1 MMTRK
6 IGIAS
11 RLKDQLRSSN
21 IHNVKNS
28 RKNSDEV
35 LIYDNASEEE
45 KEMRRIL
52 TIKEAPEFLTH
63 NPYILNGYRGCKTKK
78 LCVESAFWWT
88 NETINIW
95 SHVLGFLF
103 FFGLTCHD
111 LYFVDASYTDKA
123 IALFSSIN
131 FQIALISST
140 IYHTFSCRNDKIY
153 NCLLTVDMLGISLSL
168 LAIYLTGIHF
178 SFTCYENHRF
188 FYLITV
194 LLIFIIAIVLQ
205 IPQYNFSSNVKTSV
219 LFGWAAYGILPTI
232 HGVIIMGG
240 LQHPMVQQ
248 LFPRIVG
255 MYAITSFAFFL
266 FETKIPERFFPGSVD
281 YIGSSHQWWHLLIL
295 FAFFYWRNTGL
306 LYIQYINSH
315 GCIVLS

>member
-255 MYAITSFAFFL
+255 ML
-266 FETKIPERFFPGSVD
+266 
-281 YIGSSHQWWHLLIL
+281 
-295 FAFFYWRNTGL
+295 
-306 LYIQYINSH
+306 
-315 GCIVLS
+315 C